1 MGIIPDKYISELSKG
16 IKKKWAAHQ
25 DKPMKGLAALSP
37 LLVFLCIYLVSSI
50 IAQDFYKIPISAAFL
65 IASVYAVATT
75 RGKSLEERITTFSKG
90 AGNKNVLLMI
100 WIFVLA
106 GAFAATA
113 KEIGAI
119 DATVNLALRI
129 LPGKMLYAGLFLAA
143 CFISMSIGT
152 SVGTIVAL
160 VPVAAGIAQELAAGG
175 AEGIAASV
183 PFITAIIV
191 GGAFFGDNL
200 SFISDTTIA
209 ATQTQGCSMRSKF
222 YTNILLVLPAAIT
235 TLLIYAFSGNSI
247 PSVEAPAITFN
258 EVLKCL
264 PYIIVIIVAL
274 LGVNVLAVLILGI
287 VSAAILGFAY
297 GSFNGIEFCTHIGNG
312 VMGMGELII
321 VTMLAGG
328 VLEMVRLN
336 GGIDYLIQV
345 VTARINSKRG
355 AEFAITGLTALA
367 NVCTANNTIA
377 ILSVGDISRDI
388 AKQYKVSPR
397 RSASLMDTASCFVQG
412 VIPYG
417 AQLLMASGL
426 ALVSPVAIIPYLYYP
441 MCVGVAVIV
450 SIVIK
455 KKN

>member
-1 MGIIPDKYISELSKG
+1 MQK
-16 IKKKWAAHQ
+16 IKTLH
-25 DKPMKGLAALSP
+25 GLYALSP
-37 LLVFLCIYLVSSI
+37 IIVLLTVYLAGSI
-50 IAQDFYKIPISAAFL
+50 VAGDFYRIPIAVAFIAA
-65 IASVYAVATT
+65 AVYAIMITK
-75 RGKSLEERITTFSKG
+75 GSSLNERIDSFSRG
-90 AGNKNVLLMI
+90 AANTRIMYMV

-106 GAFAATA
+106 GAFAKITEAM
-113 KEIGAI
+113 GAI
-119 DATVNLALRI
+119 DATVVLARNTI
-129 LPGKMLYAGLFLAA
+129 PANYLPAGIFIAS
-143 CFISMSIGT
+143 CFVSLSIGT

-160 VPVAAGIAQELAAGG
+160 TPVVTTLAAQIGCDV
-175 AEGIAASV
+175 AWMV
-183 PFITAIIV
+183 AIVV

-377 ILSVGDISRDI
+377 ILSVGDISHDI

>member
-1 MGIIPDKYISELSKG
+1 MQK
-16 IKKKWAAHQ
+16 IKTLH
-25 DKPMKGLAALSP
+25 GLYALSP
-37 LLVFLCIYLVSSI
+37 IIVLLTVYLAGSI
-50 IAQDFYKIPISAAFL
+50 VAGDFYRIPIAVAFIAA
-65 IASVYAVATT
+65 AVYAIMITK
-75 RGKSLEERITTFSKG
+75 GSSLNERIDSFSHG
-90 AGNKNVLLMI
+90 AANTRIMYMV

-106 GAFAATA
+106 GAFAKITEAM
-113 KEIGAI
+113 GAI
-119 DATVNLALRI
+119 DATVVLARNTI
-129 LPGKMLYAGLFLAA
+129 PANYLPAGIFIAS
-143 CFISMSIGT
+143 CFVSLSIGT

-160 VPVAAGIAQELAAGG
+160 TPVVTTLAAQIGCDV
-175 AEGIAASV
+175 AWMV
-183 PFITAIIV
+183 AIVV